1 MSRAYRL
8 ATPLDAPAL
17 AAMNQDLIRAE
28 GHRNRM
34 ALPELERRMAGWLS
48 GEYRAA
54 VFEDGG
60 LAVGY
65 ALFRSEPEYVYLRQ
79 FYVRPD
85 SRRRGVGRGA
95 LDWLRRHAWADAAR
109 VRIEVLVGNA
119 PAIAFWR
126 AVGFE
131 DYSLAMEWEPPA

>member
-1 MSRAYRL
+1 M

-34 ALPELERRMAGWLS
+34 TPTELEGRMAEWLA
-48 GEYRAA
+48 GDYRAV

-60 LAVGY
+60 QAVGY
-65 ALFRSEPEYVYLRQ
+65 ALFRSEPDYVYLRQ

-85 SRRRGVGRGA
+85 FRRRGVGRGA
-95 LDWLRRHAWADAAR
+95 LDWLRRHTWAEAAR

-119 PAIAFWR
+119 TGIAFWR
-126 AVGFE
+126 AVGFG
-131 DYSLAMEWEPPA
+131 DYSLTMEWELPA